1 MFIPDVLN
9 TLLLGLILL
18 VIVVTVVRPIML
30 NLVFAPGQEEQV
42 RRQVE
47 HSVQEH
53 LALQFEKAAAERVA
67 HAHFQRLLLDVPPSL
82 ARPAAADSPWLP
94 EEEPV
99 AQADGAATEG
109 ADASASSTPGAE
121 GEGTPPLA
129 EGEIEI
135 REGESLAEIKE
146 RLKRE
151 QQQAKKPTIPP
162 ELLQGA
168 NSYEDKVG
176 VVRMVGQNDQ
186 ARVASLIR
194 NMVQADLG

>member
-18 VIVVTVVRPIML
+18 VIVATVVRPIML
-30 NLVFAPGQEEQV
+30 NLVFAPGPEDEL
-42 RRQVE
+42 RRQLE
-47 HSVQEH
+47 HSVEQH
-53 LALQFEKAAAERVA
+53 LALELEKAASQRVA
-67 HAHFQRLLLDVPPSL
+67 HAHFQRLLLDAPSQPTRL
-82 ARPAAADSPWLP
+82 VTTDAADWLP
-94 EEEPV
+94 DDEP
-99 AQADGAATEG
+99 APSADGADG
-109 ADASASSTPGAE
+109 AVPPAGDASGASE
-121 GEGTPPLA
+121 VDGEA
-129 EGEIEI
+129 NASGEIEI
-135 REGESLAEIKE
+135 REGESLADIKE

-151 QQQAKKPTIPP
+151 QQQAKKPAIPP
-162 ELLQGA
+162 ELLNGA

>member
-18 VIVVTVVRPIML
+18 VIVVTVVRPIL
-30 NLVFAPGQEEQV
+30 LHLVFAPGPDDQV

-47 HSVQEH
+47 HSVQQH
-53 LALQFEKAAAERVA
+53 LALQFERAAAERVA
-67 HAHFQRLLLDVPPSL
+67 QAQFQRLLLAVPPQ
-82 ARPAAADSPWLP
+82 AAAAQSTPAEWLP
-94 EEEPV
+94 DDEPIPSAADAAGATA
-99 AQADGAATEG
+99 AQAPSADPEAAL
-109 ADASASSTPGAE
+109 AD
-121 GEGTPPLA
+121 
-129 EGEIEI
+129 GEIEI

-151 QQQAKKPTIPP
+151 QQQAKKPVIPP

-194 NMVQADLG
+194 NMVQADLS

>member
-30 NLVFAPGQEEQV
+30 NLVFAPGQEERV

-67 HAHFQRLLLDVPPSL
+67 HAHFQRLLLQAPPPPPRL
-82 ARPAAADSPWLP
+82 PAPDAGWLP
-94 EEEPV
+94 EEEP
-99 AQADGAATEG
+99 AATVTDGGDLGEG
-109 ADASASSTPGAE
+109 AEAAGDPAGGVGDASAP
-121 GEGTPPLA
+121 
-129 EGEIEI
+129 GEIEI